1 MSASSN
7 DSGGRRRVVITG
19 LGAVSALGVGAQTLH
34 DRWAAG
40 ELGIVDGVGACR
52 EFDPAERMSVKEVRR
67 SDRFAQ
73 LAIAAGEEAIDQAE
87 LGGCYDPA
95 RVGCVIG
102 TGIGGLGTFETQLAV
117 MHERGPRSL
126 SPLGIPL
133 LMPNAAAANLAMRQ
147 GLHGPAFGIVSACA
161 AGANAIGTGLRM
173 IQHGE
178 VEAAVVGGAEATLTP
193 FAASSFERM
202 GTTSASG
209 ISRPFDI
216 RRDGFIIG
224 EGAGAMVLEA
234 EDRARARG
242 AKILG
247 RILGYATT
255 VDAHHLTAPEPEG
268 RYAAAAML
276 GVLADAKLEPRD
288 IDYVNAHGTST
299 GLNDLAEA
307 RALKIALGARA
318 NQVPISST
326 KSTLGHLLG
335 AAGAVEAV
343 ATVLALRAQ
352 IAPPN
357 LGFEEPDPDIPL
369 AVVAGQAH
377 PLPDRD
383 ELVALSNSFGF
394 GGHNAVLCL
403 AAVPQPA

>member
-1 MSASSN
+1 MSAASD

-19 LGAVSALGVGAQTLH
+19 LGAVSALGVGAQLLH

-40 ELGIVDGVGACR
+40 ELGIADGVGACR
-52 EFDPAERMSVKEVRR
+52 EFDPAERMSAKEVRR

-73 LAIAAGEEAIDQAE
+73 LAIAAGEEAIEQAE
-87 LGGCYDPA
+87 LTSSYDPA
-95 RVGCVIG
+95 RIGCIIG
-102 TGIGGLGTFETQLAV
+102 TGIGGLGTFETQLEA
-117 MHERGPRSL
+117 MHDRGPRSL

-178 VEAAVVGGAEATLTP
+178 VEAVVVGGAEATLTP

-202 GTTSASG
+202 GTTSPSG

-216 RRDGFIIG
+216 RRDGFVMG
-224 EGAGAMVLEA
+224 EGSGAMVLEA
-234 EDRARARG
+234 EDGARSRG
-242 AKILG
+242 ATILG
-247 RILGYATT
+247 RILAYATT
-255 VDAHHLTAPEPEG
+255 VDAYHLTAPEPEG
-268 RYAAAAML
+268 RYAAAAMV
-276 GVLADAKLEPRD
+276 GALADAALEPRD
-288 IDYVNAHGTST
+288 IDYINAHGTST
-299 GLNDLAEA
+299 GLNDRAEA
-307 RALKIALGARA
+307 RALEIALGARA
-318 NQVPISST
+318 NEIPISST
-326 KSTLGHLLG
+326 KSTIGHLLG

-343 ATVLALRAQ
+343 ATLLALRAH

-357 LGFEEPDPDIPL
+357 LGFEERDPEIGL
-369 AVVAGQAH
+369 AVVAGQAQ
-377 PLPDRD
+377 PLPDGE

-403 AAVPQPA
+403 AAAPVSG